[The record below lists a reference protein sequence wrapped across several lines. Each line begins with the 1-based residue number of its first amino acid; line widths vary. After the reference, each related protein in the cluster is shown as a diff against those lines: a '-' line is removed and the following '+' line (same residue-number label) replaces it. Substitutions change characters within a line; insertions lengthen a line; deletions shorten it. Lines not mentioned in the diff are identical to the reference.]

1 MSLTIFSRLNKRN
14 RIQPI
19 IGLILLLLV
28 SSCGN
33 SSPQTK
39 VLVSTP
45 EALEEA
51 IASAK
56 AGTDIVM
63 ANGIWN
69 DIQIRFAGQGT
80 ENAPIRLVAETA
92 GEVIIQGDSD
102 LKLGGKHLVVDGLH
116 FKNGQSPS
124 RAVIGFK
131 IDDDQLAF
139 HSRVTNV
146 VIEGFNKSQRNK
158 TDLWVQFHGRYN

>member
-1 MSLTIFSRLNKRN
+1 MSLYIFSRLNKRN

-56 AGTDIVM
+56 SGTDIV
-63 ANGIWN
+63 
-69 DIQIRFAGQGT
+69 
-80 ENAPIRLVAETA
+80 
-92 GEVIIQGDSD
+92 
-102 LKLGGKHLVVDGLH
+102 
-116 FKNGQSPS
+116 
-124 RAVIGFK
+124 
-131 IDDDQLAF
+131 
-139 HSRVTNV
+139 
-146 VIEGFNKSQRNK
+146 
-158 TDLWVQFHGRYN
+158 